1 MIWQQQKSKIVFG
14 VFWLI
19 VIIALGFLR
28 DFIFV
33 NINYIIDRLFY
44 NLEVYYY
51 HSFYDFLE
59 PLDIS
64 GLMTLKWT
72 LTLVFTIINL
82 VLSVVILKQFFAK
95 PHMPIKLLYLGYVT
109 MFLVAGLFFLFG
121 KVTGLTDIGYT
132 LARRFI
138 GVLQSPVPL
147 MIVAT
152 VHILFDRT
160 MPAAK
165 SQ

>member
-1 MIWQQQKSKIVFG
+1 MIWQQQKSKIITG
-14 VFWLI
+14 VFWLV

-59 PLDIS
+59 PLDIA
-64 GLMTLKWT
+64 GLMTLKWVLTFIFT
-72 LTLVFTIINL
+72 LINL
-82 VLSVVILKQFFAK
+82 GLSVIILKQLFVQPKTPLQLIYF
-95 PHMPIKLLYLGYVT
+95 GYMV
-109 MFLVAGLFFLFG
+109 MFLVAGLFFIFG
-121 KVTGLTDIGYT
+121 KVSDFTDLGYT
-132 LARRFI
+132 LARRFM

-152 VHILFDRT
+152 VHLLFDRN
-160 MPAAK
+160 MPAAD
-165 SQ
+165 S

>member
-59 PLDIS
+59 PLDVS
-64 GLMTLKWT
+64 GLMTLKWV
-72 LTLVFTIINL
+72 LTFLFTVINL
-82 VLSVVILKQFFAK
+82 GLSVVILKKFFVNPK
-95 PHMPIKLLYLGYVT
+95 MPLQLLYLGYVV
-109 MFLVAGLFFLFG
+109 MFLIAGLFLIFG
-121 KVTGLTDIGYT
+121 KVSGFTDLGYT
-132 LARRFI
+132 LARRFM

-152 VHILFDRT
+152 VHLLFDRNT
-160 MPAAK
+160 PAVNG
-165 SQ
+165 Q

>member
-1 MIWQQQKSKIVFG
+1 MIWQKQKSKIIKG
-14 VFWLI
+14 IFWLI

-33 NINYIIDRLFY
+33 NINYIIDRLYY

-59 PLDIS
+59 PLEVS

-82 VLSVVILKQFFAK
+82 VLSVVILKQFFVK
-95 PHMPIKLLYLGYVT
+95 PQMPLKLLYLGYVT

-132 LARRFI
+132 LARRFM

-160 MPAAK
+160 IPAANG
-165 SQ
+165 Q

>member
-1 MIWQQQKSKIVFG
+1 MIWQQQKSKIIKG
-14 VFWLI
+14 IFWLI

-33 NINYIIDRLFY
+33 NINYIIDRLYY

-59 PLDIS
+59 PLDVS
-64 GLMTLKWT
+64 GLMTLKWI
-72 LTLVFTIINL
+72 LTLLFTLINL
-82 VLSVVILKQFFAK
+82 GLSVVILKLLIVK
-95 PHMPIKLLYLGYVT
+95 PQMPLKLLYLGYLVL
-109 MFLVAGLFFLFG
+109 FLVAGVFFLIG
-121 KVTGLTDIGYT
+121 KFSGLTDLGYT
-132 LARRFI
+132 LARRFM

-152 VHILFDRT
+152 VHLMFDGV
-160 MPAAK
+160 K
-165 SQ
+165 GSIDSK